1 MSAAVAAL
9 GHADRNSNP
18 GRMLAHA
25 SARSR
30 ALLTFSSFCSCCPV
44 STFLGITA
52 HTRDTAAFIPLNIRW
67 TATSL
72 QPPTCGKLISWLADN
87 QDIARG
93 VAGVSRCKP
102 TCLSC
107 LGCGAVLPQRRDSG
121 THAE

>member
-30 ALLTFSSFCSCCPV
+30 ALLTFSSLCSCCPV

-52 HTRDTAAFIPLNIRW
+52 HARYKSHRCCQSTPAGQHLNAADQTGSPEN
-67 TATSL
+67 
-72 QPPTCGKLISWLADN
+72 LALLTG
-87 QDIARG
+87 R
-93 VAGVSRCKP
+93 
-102 TCLSC
+102 
-107 LGCGAVLPQRRDSG
+107 
-121 THAE
+121 HF